1 MEGAKKSTML
11 FKQIGETTDPATEK
25 RLRAE
30 LAQSLKDEAM
40 TAEGDMYLGQDNAGA
55 MRRGEEARADLAV
68 AKRGVSAAAA
78 PAAGGFP
85 SDFPIGYIPQL
96 REMMRR
102 ESGDMK
108 LNPDTP
114 TLVAFYEQNKDRI
127 KLNPSEQKFKDPKD
141 YTIPGGVSRI
151 SGNQ

>member
-40 TAEGDMYLGQDNAGA
+40 TAEGDMYSGTDNAGA

-68 AKRGVSAAAA
+68 AKRGVSAAA
-78 PAAGGFP
+78 PAAGGVP
-85 SDFPIGYIPQL
+85 SDFPYGFIPQL
-96 REMMRR
+96 TEMMRKA
-102 ESGDMK
+102 SGDMK
-108 LNPDTP
+108 LNPTMSEI
-114 TLVAFYEQNKDRI
+114 VAWWEPRKDQI
-127 KLNPSEQKFKDPKD
+127 NIQPSQQKFKDTKD